1 MEGGCG
7 SQWKAAGFL
16 FCVMVFASAER
27 PVFTNHFLVELHK
40 DGEEEARQ
48 VAAEHGFGVRKV
60 RFFFH
65 TFHMLFPEEGQPCAI
80 SLQIC
85 KFSVFLCY
93 AAILPSVLKH
103 DIASGDLSWVM

>member
-1 MEGGCG
+1 
-7 SQWKAAGFL
+7 
-16 FCVMVFASAER
+16 MVFASAER

-60 RFFFH
+60 RYLPCISHVVSRGGTALRNLVADLQVFC
-65 TFHMLFPEEGQPCAI
+65 LF
-80 SLQIC
+80 S
-85 KFSVFLCY
+85 CY
-93 AAILPSVLKH
+93 AVILPSAFKH